1 MQGKHLSFYEFTL
14 MRFSEINKYLI
25 NNAMLGYAVPPL
37 ETAGTVVL
45 MISTGTIASL
55 TVAHGW
61 SSTDL
66 SSTDLPSIGLQS
78 SDSASIGL
86 ATSGLSSFGC
96 SSSVGTGN
104 GSNLTVPE
112 MVDKLE
118 ISFVQ
123 SHRICWFAPS

>member
-1 MQGKHLSFYEFTL
+1 MQMF
-14 MRFSEINKYLI
+14 
-25 NNAMLGYAVPPL
+25 GYAVPPL

-66 SSTDLPSIGLQS
+66 SSIGLPS

-86 ATSGLSSFGC
+86 SSFGLSSSGC

-112 MVDKLE
+112 VVDKLE

-123 SHRICWFAPS
+123 NHRICWFVPL

>member
-1 MQGKHLSFYEFTL
+1 
-14 MRFSEINKYLI
+14 
-25 NNAMLGYAVPPL
+25 MLGYAVPPL

-45 MISTGTIASL
+45 VIFTGTIASL

-66 SSTDLPSIGLQS
+66 SSIGLPS

-86 ATSGLSSFGC
+86 SPSGLSSMGLSSFGC
-96 SSSVGTGN
+96 SSFVGTGN
-104 GSNLTVPE
+104 GSNLTVPD

-123 SHRICWFAPS
+123 SHRICWSVPL

>member
-1 MQGKHLSFYEFTL
+1 MF
-14 MRFSEINKYLI
+14 
-25 NNAMLGYAVPPL
+25 GYAVPPL

-45 MISTGTIASL
+45 MIPTGTIASL
-55 TVAHGW
+55 AVANGW

-66 SSTDLPSIGLQS
+66 SSIGLAS

-86 ATSGLSSFGC
+86 ATSSGC

-104 GSNLTVPE
+104 GSSLTVPE
-112 MVDKLE
+112 VVDKLE

-123 SHRICWFAPS
+123 NHRICWFVPL

>member
-1 MQGKHLSFYEFTL
+1 MQMF
-14 MRFSEINKYLI
+14 
-25 NNAMLGYAVPPL
+25 GYAVPPL

-55 TVAHGW
+55 AVANGW

-66 SSTDLPSIGLQS
+66 SSTDLSSTGLPS

-96 SSSVGTGN
+96 SSSGCSSSVGTGN

-112 MVDKLE
+112 MVGKLE

-123 SHRICWFAPS
+123 SHRICWSVPL

>member
-1 MQGKHLSFYEFTL
+1 MNFFNAV
-14 MRFSEINKYLI
+14 SEINKIFYT
-25 NNAMLGYAVPPL
+25 MQMFGYAVPPL

-66 SSTDLPSIGLQS
+66 SS
-78 SDSASIGL
+78 SDSASLGL
-86 ATSGLSSFGC
+86 ATSGLSSSGCSSSGYSSSGCSSSGC

-112 MVDKLE
+112 VVDKLE

-123 SHRICWFAPS
+123 SHRICWFVPL